1 MTFLSNQSMKL
12 SIVIVSW
19 NVANLLDNCLNSINK
34 NIRDIE
40 YEVIVVDNN
49 SHDATCTM
57 VSNKY
62 PSVKLIAN
70 SENVG
75 FPKANNQALELAT
88 GEYLFFLNPDTEII
102 GNVCSNL
109 IQQLELNADY
119 GLVGPILESAQG
131 KIQQVCGR
139 PDPTPLSYFV
149 SSLHLNK
156 GIFKKL
162 GLPSLNYSDMDYKK
176 DQSVDALN
184 GAAMLCRRDLC
195 MQIGGLDDTIFMY
208 LEDIDFCYKVRKL
221 GKLVVLCSNS
231 RVMHHEGQSSKQ
243 VPVKTRLLMMDALYI
258 FISRYQ
264 NIFANIFFKFGV
276 LISSILRLQIAII
289 LSVVKLLPAFKN
301 KIHVQLNMKSE
312 IACLLWVFGWRMN

>member
-1 MTFLSNQSMKL
+1 MTFPSNQTMKL

-19 NVANLLDNCLNSINK
+19 NVANLLDKCLNSISK
-34 NIRDIE
+34 NVNNIE

-49 SHDATCTM
+49 SHDATCSM
-57 VSNKY
+57 VANKY
-62 PSVKLIAN
+62 PFVKLIAN
-70 SENVG
+70 AENVG
-75 FPKANNQALELAT
+75 FPRANNQALEVAC

-102 GNVCSNL
+102 GNVCSEL
-109 IQQLELNADY
+109 IQQLESNADY
-119 GLVGPILESAQG
+119 GLVGPILESSQG

-162 GLPSLNYSDMDYKK
+162 GLPSLNYIDMDYGK
-176 DQSVDALN
+176 DQNVDALN

-221 GKLVVLCSNS
+221 GKLVVLCSSS

-264 NIFANIFFKFGV
+264 NIFSSALFKFV
-276 LISSILRLQIAII
+276 ILISSILRLQIAII
-289 LSVVKLLPAFKN
+289 LSAVKLLPTFKN
-301 KIHVQLNMKSE
+301 KIHTQLNIKSE

>member
-1 MTFLSNQSMKL
+1 MTFPSNQSMKL

-19 NVANLLDNCLNSINK
+19 NVANLLDKCLNSISK
-34 NIRDIE
+34 NINDIE

-49 SHDATCTM
+49 SHDATCSM
-57 VSNKY
+57 VANKY

-70 SENVG
+70 AENVG
-75 FPKANNQALELAT
+75 FPKANNQALEVAC

-102 GNVCSNL
+102 GNVCSDL
-109 IQQLELNADY
+109 IQQLESNADY

-184 GAAMLCRRDLC
+184 GAAMMCRRDLC

-264 NIFANIFFKFGV
+264 NIFARFFFKFAI

-289 LSVVKLLPAFKN
+289 LSVVKLLPASKN
-301 KIHVQLNMKSE
+301 KIRMQLNMKSE